1 VLNYKVRGQL
11 VSESI
16 LNKIDETAKSEL
28 EGTITDELREKE
40 LKPKARPQ
48 QKQQTPELQ
57 NTEETTEELPNI
69 EELGNIE
76 GETTGNIEGTT
87 EGNIETP
94 EDYTLS
100 QAADQ
105 LAGIVDHWFRF
116 TQKLKPE
123 QKDAFLKLGDRL
135 SELYDVLRTEF
146 LG

>member
-1 VLNYKVRGQL
+1 M
-11 VSESI
+11 SESI

-48 QKQQTPELQ
+48 QKQQTLELP

-69 EELGNIE
+69 EGLGNIE
-76 GETTGNIEGTT
+76 GETTGNEGTT
-87 EGNIETP
+87 EVNTETP

-123 QKDAFLKLGDRL
+123 QKDTFLKLGDRL
-135 SELYDVLRTEF
+135 SELYDVLRAEF